1 MPPPRD
7 TVRTTQ
13 GASLPDP
20 FPTLCRL
27 LLISGNMS
35 DAVNTTSSL
44 SAHPQVPVSVQ
55 LELAEFQASL
65 PEPLHFSIHTFSAY
79 VNAGHAQAFL
89 LLSLWH
95 QAVHLAIHEAAL
107 LFAHPATVGSPPSAG
122 ADMTPLSGSSAISIA
137 DMLAYSS
144 VILDDAFLCNPTLS
158 QPIMMAGRAAYA
170 LLKTLPASTPR
181 SEVEPLERS
190 VTICQKTLERMQQ
203 PWRGLSWHVESMT
216 KSAREVDL
224 HGKVGATITT
234 ADKGMLTKAKL
245 DDLTRSCSWLLDELS
260 SAPTESGE
268 GAFTPSPV
276 LLALLAVFS
285 TPLTLAPLS
294 VVGVGLSSWGI
305 TSDPA
310 PPPHLQPPPQST
322 VAVLRSGRSSPILW
336 NDQSGDLLSTFAHDM
351 NGFWSGE
358 WLAGPGQQGA
368 PGGSGVGRED
378 PLEHVLG
385 LPPHS
390 SG

>member
-1 MPPPRD
+1 
-7 TVRTTQ
+7 
-13 GASLPDP
+13 
-20 FPTLCRL
+20 
-27 LLISGNMS
+27 MS